1 MGDDRV
7 GEARRIVEEPGDRRQ
22 DLGRYLPV
30 DLDVL
35 LELRDERA
43 AEGLDLAS
51 ARGLRPEQV
60 HFRLEVG
67 LGLEIAGH
75 PGPLDPFHQ
84 HLDRVVGKPQELQDV
99 GDPSDLVEAVDG
111 GILLGLVLLG
121 DEHDPLVGLHR
132 EIEGAN
138 RLLAAH
144 EEGDDDV
151 GEHHHV
157 AQREDRQNQ
166 PFARGGTVVRHSRFL
181 HQRQGPGPRPAST
194 PTRPASRRPRR
205 S

>member
-1 MGDDRV
+1 MS
-7 GEARRIVEEPGDRRQ
+7 ARRDGSSRPETEERISDGTFR
-22 DLGRYLPV
+22 LTLTYCSNC
-30 DLDVL
+30 
-35 LELRDERA
+35 ESERTG
-43 AEGLDLAS
+43 EGLDLVF
-51 ARGLRPEQV
+51 ARDLRPQQV

-67 LGLEIAGH
+67 LGFEIAAH
-75 PGPLDPFHQ
+75 PGPLDAFHQ
-84 HLDRVVGKPQELQDV
+84 HLDRVVGKPQELKDV
-99 GDPSDLVEAVDG
+99 GDPPDLEEAVDG

-157 AQREDRQNQ
+157 AQREDRKNQ
-166 PFARGGTVVRHSRFL
+166 PFARG
-181 HQRQGPGPRPAST
+181 
-194 PTRPASRRPRR
+194 
-205 S
+205 